1 MANQS
6 GTLTSSQGSAF
17 IGTTPND
24 AITFT
29 PSAGTYTVEYPL
41 GTVAISASTST
52 QSLPVSGGQVR
63 VTCASGSVAWAVSDG
78 NDGTPLSQTELLS
91 VRSLVS
97 GAGNPTDLLTGTLQR
112 VTITGAISTTA
123 TQAATASGTYYKA
136 RVAWNNNGASAS
148 AKVRIAVNADNDTH
162 GLMIGQNVKRR
173 DYEMTMGDGVMLVCG
188 VPITRLTF
196 SADGAI
202 TGGTHQLQVTFGN

>member
-1 MANQS
+1 M
-6 GTLTSSQGSAF
+6 
-17 IGTTPND
+17 
-24 AITFT
+24 
-29 PSAGTYTVEYPL
+29 
-41 GTVAISASTST
+41 
-52 QSLPVSGGQVR
+52 
-63 VTCASGSVAWAVSDG
+63 
-78 NDGTPLSQTELLS
+78 
-91 VRSLVS
+91 
-97 GAGNPTDLLTGTLQR
+97 
-112 VTITGAISTTA
+112 
-123 TQAATASGTYYKA
+123 
-136 RVAWNNNGASAS
+136 WNNNGASAS

>member
-1 MANQS
+1 MSVTTNYIVT
-6 GTLTSSQGSAF
+6 GNGITGSTA
-17 IGTTPND
+17 
-24 AITFT
+24 
-29 PSAGTYTVEYPL
+29 E
-41 GTVAISASTST
+41 
-52 QSLPVSGGQVR
+52 
-63 VTCASGSVAWAVSDG
+63 AV
-78 NDGTPLSQTELLS
+78 Q
-91 VRSLVS
+91 SLVS

-123 TQAATASGTYYKA
+123 TQAAAATGTYYKA

-148 AKVRIAVNADNDTH
+148 AKLRIAVNADNDVH